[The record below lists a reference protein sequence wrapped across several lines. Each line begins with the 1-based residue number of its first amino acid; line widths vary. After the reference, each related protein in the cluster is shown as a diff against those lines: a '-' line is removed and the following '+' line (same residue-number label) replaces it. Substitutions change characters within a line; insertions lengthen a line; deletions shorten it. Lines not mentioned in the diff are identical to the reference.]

1 MNNLNP
7 DLIKNLFSFTTFEV
21 IIKWLAVGGLVV
33 YSIFALVIIKQVG
46 IMSETFDA
54 DANVILK
61 LFAWAHFLMAVF
73 LVLAV
78 AVIW

>member
-1 MNNLNP
+1 MNSFNP
-7 DLIKNLFSFTTFEV
+7 DLVRNLFSFTTFEV
-21 IIKWLAVGGLVV
+21 IIKWLAVGGLGL
-33 YSIFALVIIKQVG
+33 YSLFALVIIKQVG

-54 DANVILK
+54 DANIVLK

-78 AVIW
+78 LVIW